1 MKNFLL
7 IIFLIIFCGYLFI
20 NKKRKNNMIIGFTG
34 DVMIGRL
41 VNQVISEKGY
51 SYPWGNILQ
60 LLHKNDLNIINLETT
75 LTKSEKKV
83 TKVFNFKSDPDKVQ
97 TLIEGKIDVVNL
109 ANNHILDFNQEGF
122 FETLKILEQKNI
134 KYVGVGKNID
144 EARKPIIIK
153 KDKTKIGII
162 GYTDNEP
169 GWIATK
175 TKPGINYIEVGNIEK
190 VINDIKDIKTQVDL
204 LILSIHWG
212 PNKIERPTK
221 EFINF
226 AHQMIDAGV
235 DIIHG
240 HSAHIFQGIEIYKNK
255 IIMYNTGD
263 FVDDYMVYPD
273 LRNDHSFL
281 FRVKIINSKIKNIEL
296 VPVIISNMQVN
307 LAKENEAQEILNR
320 MKMLCSEFKTK
331 VEIKNKKGFITI
343 Y

>member
-109 ANNHILDFNQEGF
+109 ANNHILDFNQKGF

-162 GYTDNEP
+162 GYTNNEP

-255 IIMYNTGD
+255 IIMYSTGD

-296 VPVIISNMQVN
+296 VPVIINNMQVN